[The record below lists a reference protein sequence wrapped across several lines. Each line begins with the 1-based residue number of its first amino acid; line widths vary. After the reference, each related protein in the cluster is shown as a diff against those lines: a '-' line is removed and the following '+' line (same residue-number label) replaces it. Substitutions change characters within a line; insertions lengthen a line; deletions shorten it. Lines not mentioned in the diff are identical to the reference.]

1 MSSEKQW
8 MNPKRALAAYAVVF
22 SLFIMW
28 ASARTAIDP
37 GPHGGGI
44 RYLAFAEIIGAILF
58 VWRKTRPV
66 GLVILLIVFAV
77 AAVIELHL
85 HEWPVRFVFYASAC
99 WCITFL
105 DSRSRQSVILSES
118 EGSHDICAE
127 CPSLPLGMTGGR
139 PREFLLINRALAGQC
154 W

>member
-8 MNPKRALAAYAVVF
+8 MSPKRAVAAYAVVF
-22 SLFIMW
+22 SLFIIW

-37 GPHGGGI
+37 GPHGEGI

-85 HEWPVRFVFYASAC
+85 HEWPVRFVFYGASA
-99 WCITFL
+99 L
-105 DSRSRQSVILSES
+105 LVHYLSS
-118 EGSHDICAE
+118 FSTATRDF
-127 CPSLPLGMTGGR
+127 S
-139 PREFLLINRALAGQC
+139 
-154 W
+154 

>member
-1 MSSEKQW
+1 

-22 SLFIMW
+22 SLFIIW

-37 GPHGGGI
+37 GPHGAGI

-66 GLVILLIVFAV
+66 GLVILLVVFAI

-85 HEWPVRFVFYASAC
+85 HEWPVRFVFYAASA
-99 WCITFL
+99 L
-105 DSRSRQSVILSES
+105 LVHYLSRF
-118 EGSHDICAE
+118 A
-127 CPSLPLGMTGGR
+127 LGDAR
-139 PREFLLINRALAGQC
+139 FLLINRALAGQC